1 MYISSLGQQ
10 LNKVDKNKN
19 TTNRPKEERKQ
30 NDIKC
35 LIKKTKCKKKRKKKQ
50 GQKIENSN

>member
-35 LIKKTKCKKKRKKKQ
+35 LIKRQNAKKKGRKNKGKK
-50 GQKIENSN
+50 

>member
-35 LIKKTKCKKKRKKKQ
+35 LIKKTKCKKKKEEKTRAKNRKQ
-50 GQKIENSN
+50 